1 MANKLKNI
9 STYQWVIG
17 VTIAIIMSLSGLLLA
32 DMKNDLNQKV
42 DNKVLEQMIKVIEV
56 EQRNQKESAVEQ
68 KQLIKQNQASQIT
81 MTEQMIKAF
90 NALNEQMIIMNEQLK
105 KE

>member
-1 MANKLKNI
+1 
-9 STYQWVIG
+9 
-17 VTIAIIMSLSGLLLA
+17 MSLSGLLLA